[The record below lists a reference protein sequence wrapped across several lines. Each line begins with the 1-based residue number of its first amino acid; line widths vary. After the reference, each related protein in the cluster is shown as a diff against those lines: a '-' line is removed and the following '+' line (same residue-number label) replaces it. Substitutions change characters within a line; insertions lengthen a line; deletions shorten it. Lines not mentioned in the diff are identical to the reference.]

1 MENVSV
7 EKNPENTIDS
17 SMEGIEQQYQ
27 EVKKFEQQLLKSNE
41 KYMDDFKNQMEQHQ
55 KVIDEMISANTN
67 FMDASMN
74 MLEVAGQDKLSVEK
88 EVNNI
93 FNISKA

>member
-1 MENVSV
+1 MEN
-7 EKNPENTIDS
+7 
-17 SMEGIEQQYQ
+17 
-27 EVKKFEQQLLKSNE
+27 FEQQLLKTNE
-41 KYMDDFKNQMEQHQ
+41 KYMDDFKDQMEQHQ
-55 KVIDEMISANTN
+55 KVINEMISANAN

-74 MLEVAGQDKLSVEK
+74 MLQVAGQGGLSVEK